1 MHYVDLVTADETPA
15 STSAPLGRPRL
26 LDDDTV
32 LDAALKAFAIH
43 GYDGMSLRMLNREL
57 GLSHATVNQRFGSKE
72 ALYHAAVD
80 HGFRCLLGDMNSVL
94 EAGAIPDDTLEQL
107 RWRLRAFLL
116 AAARRPHIGRLLN
129 HEGLASSARLDHIF
143 DRHVEPSLRVTI
155 GLIDQLVEAGVVHPV
170 STRMLFFVIIHGGA
184 TAFTLSGLSHK
195 FDPACGPS
203 DSTTLATEITDF
215 LIRGLLR
222 HTE

>member
-1 MHYVDLVTADETPA
+1 MHYVALVTADVTPA
-15 STSAPLGRPRL
+15 PPSLGRPRL

-32 LDAALKAFAIH
+32 LDAALEAFAVH

-80 HGFRCLLGDMNSVL
+80 HGFRRLLSDMNAML

-116 AAARRPHIGRLLN
+116 AAARRPYIGRLLN
-129 HEGLASSARLDHIF
+129 HEGLAPSTRLDHIF

-155 GLIDQLVEAGVVHPV
+155 GLIDQLVGAGVVHPV
-170 STRMLFFVIIHGGA
+170 SPRMLFFVIIHGGA
-184 TAFTLSGLSHK
+184 TAFTLGGLSRK
-195 FDPACGPS
+195 FDPVCGPS
-203 DSTTLATEITDF
+203 DSEALAAEITDF

-222 HTE
+222 